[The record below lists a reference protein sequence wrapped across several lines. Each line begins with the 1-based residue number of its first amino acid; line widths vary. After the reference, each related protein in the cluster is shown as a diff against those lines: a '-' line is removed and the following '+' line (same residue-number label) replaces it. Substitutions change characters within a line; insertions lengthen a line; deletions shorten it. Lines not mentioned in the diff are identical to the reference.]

1 MYLSIG
7 KNTVIRDDEM
17 IGIFDL
23 DNCSQSF
30 LTREFLSAAE
40 KAGQVVN
47 AAEDIPNSFLIC
59 AGQKERSN
67 EESCTVYLSQSS
79 SRTLE
84 KRIHQ
89 MQTERRNTCQKSM
102 N

>member
-7 KNTVIRDDEM
+7 KTTVIRDDTV
-17 IGIFDL
+17 IGVFDL
-23 DNCSQSF
+23 DNCSQSH

-40 KAGQVVN
+40 KGGSVVN
-47 AAEDIPNSFLIC
+47 AAEDIPNSFIIC
-59 AGQKERSN
+59 SGKREKTN
-67 EESCTVYLSQSS
+67 TVFLSQST

-84 KRIHQ
+84 KRISQ
-89 MQTERRNTCQKSM
+89 LQTERRNTWRKST

>member
-1 MYLSIG
+1 MYLNIG
-7 KNTVIRDDEM
+7 KTAAVPEREV

-23 DNCSQSF
+23 DNCSQSH

-40 KAGQVVN
+40 KQGAVIN

-59 AGQKERSN
+59 SEKGK
-67 EESCTVYLSQSS
+67 TKILLSQSS

-84 KRIHQ
+84 KRINQLH
-89 MQTERRNTCQKSM
+89 TERRNTWRKSM

>member
-89 MQTERRNTCQKSM
+89 LQTERRNTCRKSM

>member
-1 MYLSIG
+1 MYLNIG
-7 KNTVIRDDEM
+7 KTTVIQDSEI

-23 DNCSQSF
+23 DNCSQSL

-40 KAGQVVN
+40 KKGSVIN
-47 AAEDIPNSFLIC
+47 AAEDIPNSFLLC
-59 AGQKERSN
+59 SEREKNTS
-67 EESCTVYLSQSS
+67 EKTAVYLSQST

-89 MQTERRNTCQKSM
+89 LQTERRNTWRKSM

>member
-7 KNTVIRDDEM
+7 KSTVVREKDI

-23 DNCSQSF
+23 DNCSQSR
-30 LTREFLSAAE
+30 LTRDTLSAAE
-40 KAGQVVN
+40 KRGELIN

-59 AGQKERSN
+59 KER
-67 EESCTVYLSQSS
+67 EETRIILSQST

-84 KRIHQ
+84 KRMTQ
-89 MQTERRNTCQKSM
+89 MQTERRNTWRKSM

>member
-7 KNTVIRDDEM
+7 KNTVIRDDEL

-30 LTREFLSAAE
+30 LTREFLSSAE
-40 KAGQVVN
+40 KAGRVVN

-59 AGQKERSN
+59 AGRKTESN
-67 EESCTVYLSQSS
+67 EENSSIYLSQSS

-89 MQTERRNTCQKSM
+89 LQTERRNTCRKSM

>member
-1 MYLSIG
+1 MYLTIG
-7 KNTVIRDDEM
+7 KNTVIRDDEI

-40 KAGQVVN
+40 KAGSVLN

-59 AGQKERSN
+59 AERKQNAEKES
-67 EESCTVYLSQSS
+67 STVYLSQST

-89 MQTERRNTCQKSM
+89 MQTERRNTCRK
-102 N
+102 